1 MKSYDIK
8 GIILGIGIGLV
19 LSSIINI
26 NINSRAL
33 TDDFIKT
40 EASKKGFI
48 IVNPKDLI
56 DKGETSEKNSTY
68 EGEKINEDSDEMEE
82 IGEVEIKVSKGY
94 DSYKTADVL
103 AEHGLIDDKNGF
115 MDRLYKRGKDDKI
128 QYGSFI
134 LKKGMSYDDI
144 IDVITKPKKQ

>member
-33 TDDFIKT
+33 TDDFIKA
-40 EASKKGFI
+40 EASKRGFM

-56 DKGETSEKNSTY
+56 DK
-68 EGEKINEDSDEMEE
+68 
-82 IGEVEIKVSKGY
+82 
-94 DSYKTADVL
+94 KTVHMRAR
-103 AEHGLIDDKNGF
+103 K
-115 MDRLYKRGKDDKI
+115 
-128 QYGSFI
+128 
-134 LKKGMSYDDI
+134 
-144 IDVITKPKKQ
+144 

>member
-26 NINSRAL
+26 NIDSRAL

-40 EASKKGFI
+40 EASKRGFI

-56 DKGETSEKNSTY
+56 DKSGAKEKNSTY
-68 EGEKINEDSDEMEE
+68 ESKKINEPLDETESTK
-82 IGEVEIKVSKGY
+82 EVEIKISKGY

-103 AEHGLIDDKNGF
+103 AEHGLIDDKSEF

-128 QYGSFI
+128 QYGSFV
-134 LKKGMSYDDI
+134 LKKGMSCDDI
-144 IDVITKPKKQ
+144 IDVITKPKMQ

>member
-33 TDDFIKT
+33 TDDFIKA
-40 EASKKGFI
+40 EASKRGFM

-56 DKGETSEKNSTY
+56 DKGQISEKNSTY
-68 EGEKINEDSDEMEE
+68 EGEKMNDQSDETEE
-82 IGEVEIKVSKGY
+82 IEEVEIKIFKGY

-103 AEHGLIDDKNGF
+103 AEHGLIDDKSGF

-134 LKKGMSYDDI
+134 LQKGMSYDDI